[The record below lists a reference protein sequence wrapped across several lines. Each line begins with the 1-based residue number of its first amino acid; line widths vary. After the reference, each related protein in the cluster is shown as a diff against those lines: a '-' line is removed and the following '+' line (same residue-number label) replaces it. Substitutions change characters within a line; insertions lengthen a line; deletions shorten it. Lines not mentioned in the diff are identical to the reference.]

1 MRLFIAE
8 KKDVAE
14 AISIALG
21 GPSRPS
27 EASFF
32 VNGDHITWL
41 WGHVLRLTD
50 PEEHNEQFKKWSLRV
65 LPMDWP
71 ISYAPEDRHIG
82 HLKKVIELATQ
93 ATELV
98 NAGDPDPEG
107 QRLVDEVIE
116 YAGLEGKPIKRILIN
131 DNNGPAILKA
141 IENIEDN
148 EKYRGLS
155 MSALARAVCDQRY
168 GYNLTRCYTLK
179 AREKGYDGVLSVG
192 RVQTP
197 ILGLV
202 VARDRAHDAHQKQ
215 AFHNIKAQIEM
226 QDSSSMSITADYL
239 PTESDPVDEKG
250 RIIDSVFAR
259 KIVNDIQGQPVSILS
274 VESVNRK
281 NEPPQPY
288 NLLALQA
295 DAAGLWNY
303 KPKKVLEI
311 TQRLRDRYKAITYNR
326 SDCRFL
332 NDERHSEAPGL
343 LKALSSAF
351 GEMAEYAN
359 PNIKSKAFNSKK
371 VGAHHAIIPTM
382 NVPNLKKLSED
393 ERRIYELITKLY
405 IAQFY
410 PPAEFTTTK
419 TQLEIAG
426 HNFLAEG
433 RFNTSSGWR
442 VLNEAD
448 LKDFEKAE
456 KQQELHKLQKSDSG
470 IVEYAESIK
479 TFTKPPALYSMK
491 TLLKDLTGVAKY
503 VTDPEIKKLLLDKD
517 SDKQEEAGGIGT
529 PATRDSHIDTL
540 FKRSFLAEKGKHII
554 STDIGRS
561 FHDALPGFAVKPD
574 MTALWH
580 EKQKMIEAGKLDY
593 KELIAEVD
601 KSVAVE
607 IERVLKNGLN
617 LDIKSDAI
625 QCPKCKKGI
634 LKLRKGPKGKFWGC
648 SAYPE
653 CNAIVQDKS
662 GKPNITAKP
671 AKKFTAS
678 SEHFCPDCG
687 KGLVRHPA
695 KKQGIFWWGC
705 SGYPGCKF
713 MAYDEDHKPK
723 LEKK

>member
-14 AISIALG
+14 AISIAMG
-21 GPSRPS
+21 GPSKPS
-27 EASFF
+27 GASFF
-32 VNGDHITWL
+32 INGDHITWL

-50 PEEHNEQFKKWSLRV
+50 PEEHDDRYKKWSLSV

-71 ISYAPEDRHIG
+71 ISYAPEERHIP
-82 HLKKVIELATQ
+82 HLKKVIELASN
-93 ATELV
+93 ATELI

-131 DNNGPAILKA
+131 DNNSPAILKA

-168 GYNLTRCYTLK
+168 GYNLTRCFTLK

-202 VARDRAHDAHQKQ
+202 VARDRAHEAHKKQ
-215 AFHNIKAQIEM
+215 AYHNIKAQINM
-226 QDSSSMSITADYL
+226 SDSRSISADYI
-239 PTESDPVDEKG
+239 PVSTDPMDEKG
-250 RIIDSVFAR
+250 RIIDAVFAR
-259 KIVNDIQGQPVSILS
+259 KIVNEVQGQPVSILS

-281 NEPPQPY
+281 NSPPQPY

-303 KPKKVLEI
+303 KPKAVLEI
-311 TQRLRDRYKAITYNR
+311 TQRLRDRHKAITYNR

-332 NDERHSEAPGL
+332 NDDRHSEAPEL
-343 LKALSSAF
+343 LKNLSSAF

-359 PNIKSKAFNSKK
+359 PNLKSKAFNSKK

-382 NVPNLKKLSED
+382 NVPDLNKLSED
-393 ERRIYELITKLY
+393 ERRIYELIARLY

-410 PPAEFTTTK
+410 PPAEFTATK
-419 TQLEIAG
+419 VQLEIAG
-426 HNFLAEG
+426 HTFVAEG
-433 RFNTSSGWR
+433 RLNAVPGWR
-442 VLNEAD
+442 CLNQAD

-456 KQQELHKLQKSDSG
+456 KQKELHKLQKSESG
-470 IVEYAESIK
+470 HVESAESTK
-479 TFTKPPALYSMK
+479 TFTKPPARYSMK

-517 SDKQEEAGGIGT
+517 SDKQDESGGIGT

-540 FKRSFLAEKGKHII
+540 FRRNFIAEEGKHIT
-554 STDIGRS
+554 STEIGRS
-561 FHDALPGFAVKPD
+561 FHDALPDFAVKPD

-580 EKQKMIEAGKLDY
+580 EKQKMIEAGEMDY
-593 KELIAEVD
+593 QDLIAEVD
-601 KSVAVE
+601 KSVALE
-607 IERVLKNGLN
+607 IERVMKNGLN
-617 LDIKSDAI
+617 IDIKSDGI
-625 QCPKCKKGI
+625 QCPRCKKGI
-634 LKLRKGPKGKFWGC
+634 LKSRQGPKGKFWGC
-648 SAYPE
+648 SSYPE
-653 CNAIVQDKS
+653 CNAIVQDKD
-662 GKPNITAKP
+662 GKPNISSKP
-671 AKKFTAS
+671 TKKPTGS
-678 SEHFCPDCG
+678 SAHLCPEC
-687 KGLVRHPA
+687 KSGLVRRPA
-695 KKQGIFWWGC
+695 KKQGVFWWGC
-705 SGYPGCKF
+705 SGYPECKF
-713 MAYDEDHKPK
+713 MAYDEEGKPK
-723 LEKK
+723 LEN